1 MKIAL
6 CLHGLFDSATDFTS
20 KGVDGYNH
28 IKKHILDSNNVD
40 VFIHNWQINKKDEIN
55 DLYKP
60 KKYIYENQKCFDSIV
75 KERNL
80 HLLKNNPRPPQ
91 SILSHFYSIQK
102 VFELCY
108 SNNTKYDIVIKSRFD
123 LGRINRNSSKEYPVQ
138 CINFNKNLDMSYFYM
153 ADWPRFNCG
162 PADMWFYSGY
172 ENMKNF
178 TKIYDDLN
186 KYFYIDS
193 DFHKFAIQIESN
205 HGDLSNSVIFYKF
218 WLEMKGLWNIKKP
231 LQCFYE

>member
-6 CLHGLFDSATDFTS
+6 CLHGLFDSATDFSS
-20 KGVDGYNH
+20 KGIDGFNH
-28 IKKHILDSNNVD
+28 INKRILNDNNVD
-40 VFIHNWQINKKDEIN
+40 IFIHSWELEKVNLITN
-55 DLYKP
+55 LYKP
-60 KKYIYENQKCFDSIV
+60 KEFLFEKQIDFSSFI

-80 HLLKNNPRPPQ
+80 NFLRNNPRSPQ
-91 SILSHFYSIQK
+91 SVLSHFFSIQK
-102 VFELCY
+102 AFELCY
-108 SNNTKYDIVIKSRFD
+108 SSGINYDIIIKSRFD
-123 LGRINRNSSKEYPVQ
+123 LGRINRNTSQEYPVQ
-138 CINFNKNLDMSYFYM
+138 CINFDKNLDMSYFYM

-186 KYFYIDS
+186 KHFYIGS
-193 DFHKFAIQIESN
+193 DFHKFAFQIESN
-205 HGDLSNSVIFYKF
+205 YGDLSNSVIFYKF
-218 WLEMKGLWNIKKP
+218 WLEKNGLWNIKKP

>member
-6 CLHGLFDSATDFTS
+6 CLHGLFDSATDFSS
-20 KGVDGYNH
+20 KGIDGFNH
-28 IKKHILDSNNVD
+28 IKKRILKDNDVD
-40 VFIHNWQINKKDEIN
+40 IFIHSWELEKINLITN
-55 DLYKP
+55 LYKP
-60 KKYIYENQKCFDSIV
+60 KKFLFEKQIDFSPII

-80 HLLKNNPRPPQ
+80 NLLQNNPRPPQ
-91 SILSHFYSIQK
+91 SVLSHFFSIQK

-108 SNNTKYDIVIKSRFD
+108 SSGINYDIVIKARFD
-123 LGRINRNSSKEYPVQ
+123 LGRINRNTSQEYPVQ
-138 CINFNKNLDMSYFYM
+138 CINFDKNLDMSYFYM

-172 ENMKNF
+172 KNMKNF

-193 DFHKFAIQIESN
+193 DFHKFAFQIESN
-205 HGDLSNSVIFYKF
+205 YGDLSNSVIFYKF
-218 WLEMKGLWNIKKP
+218 WLEKNNLWNIKKP